1 MQFIKISTQRN
12 SLYQAVIMSEKDLTG
27 KRLKIVRNKIVK
39 NMKRFPTPSGWY
51 MINSDPVG
59 LRVGFCQNT
68 ELVDMVF
75 ICLQ

>member
-1 MQFIKISTQRN
+1 
-12 SLYQAVIMSEKDLTG
+12 
-27 KRLKIVRNKIVK
+27 
-39 NMKRFPTPSGWY
+39 MKRFPTPSGWY

>member
-12 SLYQAVIMSEKDLTG
+12 SLYRAVIMSEKDLTR
-27 KRLKIVRNKIVK
+27 KRFKIVRNKIVK

-51 MINSDPVG
+51 MVNSDPVG
-59 LRVGFCQNT
+59 LREGFCQNT
-68 ELVDMVF
+68 ELVDVAF